1 MKSTDMGHKDSDISL
16 GSTCTHVPTL
26 SLPNR
31 NLLTRH
37 LLAVG
42 LSLVAEIGSSL
53 LHCIFLKQGPYR
65 GTLRALVSTHKKL
78 FVIQKLK
85 ILPSNKSF

>member
-16 GSTCTHVPTL
+16 GSTCTYVQTP

-37 LLAVG
+37 LLAVAT
-42 LSLVAEIGSSL
+42 SLVAEIGSSL
-53 LHCIFLKQGPYR
+53 LHYIFLKQGPYR
-65 GTLRALVSTHKKL
+65 VSLRALVSTHKEP